1 MHAEQRLSSETL
13 FEFLPSPVD
22 AEEGKRLLEEL
33 IKQVCW
39 QEDYFVAFH
48 RRFPIPRLQAWF
60 ADDGIQYSY
69 SNNLLTTQ
77 AWLPRLLQLKRQ
89 IEQVSRCQFNS
100 VLLTYYRDGQDSVDW
115 HSDDERE
122 LGDTPWIASLSL
134 GAERLFQ
141 FRPKPTDQG
150 EDRKTIPETSEQQIL
165 LSHASLLLMHPEF
178 QRQWQHRVP
187 IQSQLKIPRI
197 NLTFR
202 RVISRDV

>member
-33 IKQVCW
+33 INQVRW
-39 QEDYFVAFH
+39 QKDYFVAFH

-77 AWLPRLLQLKRQ
+77 AWSPRLLRLKQQVEQ
-89 IEQVSRCQFNS
+89 ISGCQFNS
-100 VLLTYYRDGQDSVDW
+100 VLLTYYRDGEDSVDW
-115 HSDDERE
+115 HADDERE

-141 FRPKPTDQG
+141 FRSKPDDQR
-150 EDRKTIPETSEQQIL
+150 EHRKTTPETREQQIPL
-165 LSHASLLLMHPEF
+165 PHASLLLMHPEF

-187 IQSQLKIPRI
+187 VQGQIKIPRI